1 MQILFIIIQLIIKCI
16 TSIIESIIDFT
27 QDSFKS
33 VVATTSGS
41 VAGYTPSVMATIE
54 NSKLTQTDVAFQHAV
69 WTVTLIIGVFAII
82 NAIQKQIDRHKKKKE
97 KKEDEDNMDSL
108 D

>member
-1 MQILFIIIQLIIKCI
+1 MQILFIIIQLIFKCI
-16 TSIIESIIDFT
+16 NSIIDFT

-41 VAGYTPSVMATIE
+41 VAGYTPNIIASIE
-54 NSKLTQTDVAFQHAV
+54 NSKITSTDVAFQHAV

-82 NAIQKQIDRHKKKKE
+82 NAIQKQVDRYKKKK
-97 KKEDEDNMDSL
+97 KQKEDEDNMESL